1 MIQLNNNISVLNK
14 YIHRHMH
21 ITLITLP
28 NKNWIY
34 GLVMDINTKYEKFSG
49 KKKQRRKRPNRLNE
63 WIHLRRPVS
72 FDPTANQ

>member
-14 YIHRHMH
+14 YIHRHMD
-21 ITLITLP
+21 ITLIILP

-49 KKKQRRKRPNRLNE
+49 KKKGREENVQTGWTDE
-63 WIHLRRPVS
+63 S
-72 FDPTANQ
+72 T